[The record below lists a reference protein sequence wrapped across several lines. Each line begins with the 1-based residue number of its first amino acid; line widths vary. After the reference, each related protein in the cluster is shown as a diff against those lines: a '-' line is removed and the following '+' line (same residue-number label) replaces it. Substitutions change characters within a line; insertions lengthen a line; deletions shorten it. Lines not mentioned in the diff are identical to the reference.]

1 MKQKGEHFFMNSAK
15 KRASINPA
23 RMISESFA
31 AVIVIGAILLWLPIS
46 SKSGEFTPLLSCVFT
61 AASATCVTGLILF
74 DTYTHWNAFGQVIL
88 MMLIQIGGLG
98 LVTFTSFFNL
108 VVGRKLGLRGM
119 RLASES
125 INSTSFGDVPHL
137 LRMIITFTL
146 TVESIGAVLLSLYF
160 VPRYGLQGLWIS
172 AFLAVS
178 AFCNAGF
185 DILGFLGEYTSLTT
199 LNDSYLVLFTIMAL
213 IIIGG
218 LGFIVWNDLIAYRK
232 TKTLLLH
239 TKIVLMVTIFLI
251 VSGAICFLLFEWDNP
266 ATMQP
271 MNLKEKIGAAFMQSV
286 TMRTAGFNSIDLYSM
301 RDVTKVFSIVLMF
314 IGAAPGSTGGG
325 IKVTTMAIIVMTAVS
340 IIRGKE
346 EPYVLKRRIAANVV
360 YRSIAI
366 LFLGIVV
373 VSVTSIILMTTSPLE
388 QNSFS
393 GIDAVFEAMSAF
405 ATVGVSA
412 GVTGITS
419 EISQVALILAMF
431 IGRVGPVS
439 FGLSL
444 AAQQSVSR
452 KLIMPEGKVIVG

>member
-1 MKQKGEHFFMNSAK
+1 MNSAK

-74 DTYTHWNAFGQVIL
+74 DTYTHWNAFGQGIL

-178 AFCNAGF
+178 AFWPPVAGPAAHRP
-185 DILGFLGEYTSLTT
+185 
-199 LNDSYLVLFTIMAL
+199 AL
-213 IIIGG
+213 SRPR
-218 LGFIVWNDLIAYRK
+218 LWQSC
-232 TKTLLLH
+232 LH
-239 TKIVLMVTIFLI
+239 
-251 VSGAICFLLFEWDNP
+251 
-266 ATMQP
+266 
-271 MNLKEKIGAAFMQSV
+271 
-286 TMRTAGFNSIDLYSM
+286 
-301 RDVTKVFSIVLMF
+301 
-314 IGAAPGSTGGG
+314 
-325 IKVTTMAIIVMTAVS
+325 
-340 IIRGKE
+340 
-346 EPYVLKRRIAANVV
+346 
-360 YRSIAI
+360 
-366 LFLGIVV
+366 
-373 VSVTSIILMTTSPLE
+373 
-388 QNSFS
+388 
-393 GIDAVFEAMSAF
+393 SAF
-405 ATVGVSA
+405 APPVCRIS
-412 GVTGITS
+412 TS
-419 EISQVALILAMF
+419 
-431 IGRVGPVS
+431 P
-439 FGLSL
+439 
-444 AAQQSVSR
+444 
-452 KLIMPEGKVIVG
+452 

>member
-74 DTYTHWNAFGQVIL
+74 DTYTHWNAFGQGIL

-160 VPRYGLQGLWIS
+160 VPRYGLQGLS

>member
-1 MKQKGEHFFMNSAK
+1 
-15 KRASINPA
+15 
-23 RMISESFA
+23 
-31 AVIVIGAILLWLPIS
+31 
-46 SKSGEFTPLLSCVFT
+46 
-61 AASATCVTGLILF
+61 
-74 DTYTHWNAFGQVIL
+74 
-88 MMLIQIGGLG
+88 
-98 LVTFTSFFNL
+98 
-108 VVGRKLGLRGM
+108 
-119 RLASES
+119 
-125 INSTSFGDVPHL
+125 
-137 LRMIITFTL
+137 
-146 TVESIGAVLLSLYF
+146 
-160 VPRYGLQGLWIS
+160 
-172 AFLAVS
+172 
-178 AFCNAGF
+178 
-185 DILGFLGEYTSLTT
+185 
-199 LNDSYLVLFTIMAL
+199 
-213 IIIGG
+213 
-218 LGFIVWNDLIAYRK
+218 
-232 TKTLLLH
+232 
-239 TKIVLMVTIFLI
+239 
-251 VSGAICFLLFEWDNP
+251 
-266 ATMQP
+266 MQP

>member
-1 MKQKGEHFFMNSAK
+1 MNSAK

-74 DTYTHWNAFGQVIL
+74 DTYTHWNAFGQGIL
-88 MMLIQIGGLG
+88 MMLIQIGG